1 MVADLRMC
9 FFLCYVASVV
19 WFEVQLGVSQPQGSK
34 SIVLMTKMGVMNTWP
49 AVRRLMVT
57 SISPP
62 ITAPE
67 RGKTRR
73 RIT

>member
-1 MVADLRMC
+1 VVADLRMC

-62 ITAPE
+62 FTALE
-67 RGKTRR
+67 RGKIRR